1 MSVPR
6 DHVAVLGAGVCGL
19 AAAWELLRSGA
30 AQRVTVLEAEDR
42 PGGMARS
49 VHDPSGLQAD
59 LGPHR
64 IHTEIEEIDALL
76 GELCDREMHWVE
88 RRSAMW
94 VEGQWVNYP
103 FRLGGVLRLFGPIE
117 FCRMGFSALWAKTSG
132 LWRPRPANFE
142 EHMRR
147 AFGARV
153 WNRVL
158 RPYSTKVWKTD
169 PSGLSVKAAEVRVSA
184 GSMVKMAK
192 RLLMGGRERRGQE
205 TALKRFRYLTGGVES
220 LVKRLGERVR
230 GAGGVI
236 ECGARVEEMICEG
249 EGRWRVRHSRGE
261 TEANAVLSTIPVTQM
276 TPMLRGIVGESA
288 PEENLAAL
296 EYLAIHLVFLVIN
309 RPQATPNH
317 WLYFPG
323 EDICFNRGY
332 EAKHFW
338 EAEAAPADQTLLC
351 LEITARPHTP
361 LHTAGERELIERTQ
375 GDLSRIGLVTAGEIE
390 KSFVVTL
397 PFGYPLYDRLSDE
410 NLRRVLEH
418 LAGWPGL
425 IVTGRQGLF
434 SHNNMDHSMHMG
446 LEAARALAAGP
457 EGVAGFYARA
467 DRLRHHR
474 IVD

>member
-1 MSVPR
+1 MFAPR

-30 AQRVTVLEAEDR
+30 ARQVTVLEAEER

-94 VEGQWVNYP
+94 VEGQWVEYP
-103 FRLGGVLRLFGPIE
+103 FRLGGVLKLFGPIE
-117 FCRMGFSALWAKTSG
+117 FLRMGLSAAWAKTSA
-132 LWRPRPANFE
+132 LWRPRPANFD

-153 WNRVL
+153 WSRVL
-158 RPYSTKVWKTD
+158 KPYSTKVWKID
-169 PSGLSVKAAEVRVSA
+169 PREISVKAAEVRVSA
-184 GSMVKMAK
+184 GSMTKMAK
-192 RLLMGGRERRGQE
+192 RLLMGGREKQGQE
-205 TALKRFRYLTGGVES
+205 TALKRFRYLRGGVES
-220 LVKRLGERVR
+220 LVRRLEERVR
-230 GAGGVI
+230 EAGGVI
-236 ECGARVEEMICEG
+236 ECGARIEEILCEG
-249 EGRWRVRHSRGE
+249 ESHWRIRHSGGE

-276 TPMLRGIVGESA
+276 TPMLQGVVEEPA
-288 PEENLAAL
+288 PEKNLAAL

-323 EDICFNRGY
+323 EDLCFNRGY
-332 EAKHFW
+332 ESKHFW
-338 EAEAAPADQTLLC
+338 RDEAAPADQTLLC

-361 LHTAGERELIERTQ
+361 LHAADEEELIARTHE
-375 GDLSRIGLVTAGEIE
+375 DLTRIGLATPEEIE

-418 LAGWPGL
+418 LARWPGL
-425 IVTGRQGLF
+425 VVTGRQGLF

-467 DRLRHHR
+467 DQLRHHR